1 MAGEGT
7 NPTGAET
14 TARAASVDEPS
25 TDLRE
30 LLGGEIEAGEVA
42 PESTPRNIA
51 ISVVGVA
58 IIIAALIPISA
69 AVLWAGSLVIASIV
83 SFFDGPSTG
92 L

>member
-1 MAGEGT
+1 MAGDGT
-7 NPTGAET
+7 HSTSAEA
-14 TARAASVDEPS
+14 TARAAGVDAPRSEL
-25 TDLRE
+25 DQ

-51 ISVVGVA
+51 ISVIGVA

-69 AVLWAGSLVIASIV
+69 AALWVGSLVIASTV
-83 SFFDGPSTG
+83 SFFEAAPTG

>member
-7 NPTGAET
+7 HPTGADA
-14 TARAASVDEPS
+14 TARAASADEPS
-25 TDLRE
+25 TELHD

-42 PESTPRNIA
+42 PESTSRNIA

-69 AVLWAGSLVIASIV
+69 AVLWAGSLVIASAV
-83 SFFDGPSTG
+83 SFFEAAPTG

>member
-7 NPTGAET
+7 HSMGADAT
-14 TARAASVDEPS
+14 TRAASVDASSSEL
-25 TDLRE
+25 DE

-51 ISVVGVA
+51 ISVIGVA

-69 AVLWAGSLVIASIV
+69 AVLWAGSLVIASAV
-83 SFFDGPSTG
+83 SFFDGAPSG
-92 L
+92 I